1 MNWRCRSSRLTWI
14 SNSHEKA
21 HGGSAPMCLLLVFLL
36 LLLSLVAEHGFA
48 RKLDLISFQADDL
61 DHNLIAFLEYI
72 PHVANAAL
80 IDFRDVK
87 QAIRSRKNLDE
98 RTKIG
103 NAYDFSTIRLSDF
116 GSGGQV
122 RDDLD
127 RLLGRRTVSRRDVHA
142 PVIGDVDLYTGLF
155 DDRADHFSAGSDH
168 IADFVGWDLH

>member
-48 RKLDLISFQADDL
+48 RKLDLVSFQADDL
-61 DHNLIAFLEYI
+61 DHDLVAFLEYI

-87 QAIRSRKNLDE
+87 YTLGPRKNLDE
-98 RTKIG
+98 GAEIRDT
-103 NAYDFSTIRLSDF
+103 YDFSTIRLSDF
-116 GSGGQV
+116 RSGRQV

-127 RLLGRRTVSRRDVHA
+127 GFLGRRPVGRRDVDT
-142 PVIGDVDLYTGLF
+142 PIIRNVDLHTGLL
-155 DDRADHFSAGSDH
+155 DDGAD
-168 IADFVGWDLH
+168 